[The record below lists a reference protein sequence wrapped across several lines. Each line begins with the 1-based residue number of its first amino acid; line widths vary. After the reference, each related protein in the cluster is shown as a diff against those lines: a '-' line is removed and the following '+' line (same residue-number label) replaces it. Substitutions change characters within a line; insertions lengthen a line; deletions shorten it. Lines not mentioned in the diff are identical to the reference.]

1 MVVQAR
7 SLLTQPQL
15 RGFICLLTL
24 VAAFLAPLAQAKI
37 TASVDRNTIS
47 EQDIISLTL
56 RSDSGSIPDNLDL
69 SALER
74 DFEILNRQQK
84 SEISFINGQR
94 SANYDLIF
102 VIAPKRAGKLTV
114 PSFLVDGETTTPI
127 QVRVT
132 PGATDPRAAKS
143 EVFLDSAVSKQEVY
157 VQERFLYRLKVYHS
171 VGLDNANITPIDI
184 ENALVK
190 QIGGQQKYETIIDG
204 VRYSVI
210 EIKYSVAPQS
220 SGRLIIPEQ
229 VLTATAL
236 TLHGSIFRSDNRRIR
251 SKSPTQII
259 NVLPKPANYPA
270 DQPWLPTEQLTLED
284 SWADRSIK
292 LHLGAPQTRTI
303 SIKAIGLDSAQLPSF
318 EYPES
323 EGLKIY
329 PDQPVLN
336 DQETSTGVNG
346 ERSLS
351 AALVPNREGPVELPG
366 FAVTWWNTKLNRLE
380 RSQIPATTM
389 SVLPAKQQSS
399 NNLLPPLT
407 IDDTQRSSE
416 ARQAI
421 SSPNPI
427 WPWISALFALLWIVT
442 LWLWWQARKTQPKIS
457 SNKAEDNYRNR
468 IESRYQAHK
477 ALQKAVKAHDPAAAR
492 PALIAWFNAV
502 FPDRSINNLDEIRQ
516 LNCHPELNPL
526 VLELENRLYGKSA
539 DAASWQGE
547 ALLPLLEQIRR
558 AQKRQTVAP
567 KESVLKPLYPL

>member
-351 AALVPNREGPVELPG
+351 AALVPNREGPVEQEGTYPLPEAQLDR
-366 FAVTWWNTKLNRLE
+366 FLMHV
-380 RSQIPATTM
+380 
-389 SVLPAKQQSS
+389 
-399 NNLLPPLT
+399 T
-407 IDDTQRSSE
+407 IDYPDIETER
-416 ARQAI
+416 
-421 SSPNPI
+421 
-427 WPWISALFALLWIVT
+427 
-442 LWLWWQARKTQPKIS
+442 
-457 SNKAEDNYRNR
+457 R
-468 IESRYQAHK
+468 ILK
-477 ALQKAVKAHDPAAAR
+477 
-492 PALIAWFNAV
+492 
-502 FPDRSINNLDEIRQ
+502 
-516 LNCHPELNPL
+516 L
-526 VLELENRLYGKSA
+526 VR
-539 DAASWQGE
+539 GE
-547 ALLPLLEQIRR
+547 AL
-558 AQKRQTVAP
+558 AQAITGSTTVLSQ
-567 KESVLKPLYPL
+567 ESVFSARKEVLSIHMSETVEEYIVQLVMATREAQAYNPELANWIEYGASPRATISLDRCARAHAWLQGKDFVTPDDVQAIVHDVIRHRIILSFEAEANGYRKDSIIDSLLDSVPAP